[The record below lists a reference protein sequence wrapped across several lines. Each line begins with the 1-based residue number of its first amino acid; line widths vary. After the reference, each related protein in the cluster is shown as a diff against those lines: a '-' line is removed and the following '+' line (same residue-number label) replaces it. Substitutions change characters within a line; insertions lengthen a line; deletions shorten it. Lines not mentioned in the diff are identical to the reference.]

1 MLSYA
6 RKFYSAHCDTY
17 ALYPRISLTLSSVAI
32 FVWMSESSFKEV
44 ILSELS

>member
-6 RKFYSAHCDTY
+6 CKFYSAHCDTY

-32 FVWMSESSFKEV
+32 VVWVGEQFQGIDTK
-44 ILSELS
+44 